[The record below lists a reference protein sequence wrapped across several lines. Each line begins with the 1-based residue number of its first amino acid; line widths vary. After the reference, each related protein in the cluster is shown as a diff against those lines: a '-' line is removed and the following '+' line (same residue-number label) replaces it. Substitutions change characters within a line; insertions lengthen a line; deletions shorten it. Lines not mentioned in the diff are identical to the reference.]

1 MSMKLSNK
9 SSKKWDISCL
19 LLSFAMF
26 VAQPTGQKQG
36 FASHAESACVEVSL
50 LFQVWLKIPLRVV
63 LCSHLGPPCASVT
76 AFCVNWARVALGLST
91 RPRIA
96 NLVTG
101 WWL

>member
-36 FASHAESACVEVSL
+36 FASHVASGSGDQVVEV
-50 LFQVWLKIPLRVV
+50 WE
-63 LCSHLGPPCASVT
+63 AM
-76 AFCVNWARVALGLST
+76 
-91 RPRIA
+91 
-96 NLVTG
+96 
-101 WWL
+101 